1 MTLGLEIRDVS
12 KAYGANTVVR
22 NVSLTVPQGQF
33 VCFLGPSGCGKT
45 TLMRMVAGLE
55 TPSSGRIYLND
66 KDITDTPVHRRN
78 FAMVFQ
84 ALALFPFLT
93 VEDNIAYAMKLR
105 NVGPADRRARVGE
118 LLELIKLPDIGKR
131 TIDQLSGGQRQRV
144 AIARAL
150 AQEPAL
156 FLLDEPLSALDA
168 KLRDHMQVELRQLQ
182 QKLQI
187 TTILVTH
194 DQREAMTIADTIVV
208 MADGVV
214 QQIGP
219 PTEIYGKPANRFVA
233 GFIGQSNLLD
243 AVVADDRHIRLGDN
257 LIVAGRMPI
266 DARQGEKVTLL
277 IRPENIRVTV
287 PNGAS
292 QLNAV
297 PGRITFVRDVGG
309 YIELRI
315 DCGGRELIAVATPG
329 EWAGTAGSEI
339 VAVHLPEQ
347 ACVILPPGMTEH

>member
-1 MTLGLEIRDVS
+1 MTLGLEIRDVT
-12 KAYGANTVVR
+12 KAYGDNIVVR
-22 NVSLTVPQGQF
+22 NVSLTVPRGQF

-55 TPSSGRIYLND
+55 TPTSGRILMNER
-66 KDITDTPVHRRN
+66 DITDTPVHRRN

-84 ALALFPFLT
+84 ALALFPFLS
-93 VEDNIAYAMKLR
+93 VEDNIAYSMKLR
-105 NVGPADRRARVGE
+105 NVGSQDRRARVRE
-118 LLELIKLPDIGKR
+118 LLELIKLPDIGR
-131 TIDQLSGGQRQRV
+131 RSIDQLSGGQRQRV

-214 QQIGP
+214 QQIGA
-219 PTEIYGKPANRFVA
+219 PTEIYRNPANRFVA

-243 AVVADDRHIRLGDN
+243 AVVVDSQHIRLGGS
-257 LIVAGRMPI
+257 LIAADTMPVGL
-266 DARQGEKVTLL
+266 QEGEEVTLS
-277 IRPENIRVTV
+277 IRPESIRVTS
-287 PNGAS
+287 GAVGDDS
-292 QLNAV
+292 NALT
-297 PGRITFVRDVGG
+297 GRITFVRDVGDH
-309 YIELRI
+309 IELRI
-315 DCGGRELIAVATPG
+315 DCGGRELIGMAMPAEWGDIAASEAV
-329 EWAGTAGSEI
+329 S
-339 VAVHLPEQ
+339 VHLPAN
-347 ACVILPPGMTEH
+347 ACTILPA

>member
-22 NVSLTVPQGQF
+22 NVSLTVPRGQF

-55 TPSSGRIYLND
+55 APSSGRIVFNG
-66 KDITDTPVHRRN
+66 KDVTDTPVHRRN

-84 ALALFPFLT
+84 ALALFPFLS
-93 VEDNIAYAMKLR
+93 VEDNIAYSMRLR
-105 NVGPADRRARVGE
+105 NVGSAERRARVRD
-118 LLELIKLPDIGKR
+118 LLELIRLPDIGSR

-208 MADGVV
+208 MADGAV

-219 PTEIYGKPANRFVA
+219 PTEIYRSPANRFVA

-243 AVVADDRHIRLGDN
+243 AVVADGGHVALGNILIAADAVPRSARLG
-257 LIVAGRMPI
+257 
-266 DARQGEKVTLL
+266 ESVTLS
-277 IRPENIRVTV
+277 IRPENIRVTALNGLAH
-287 PNGAS
+287 PNA
-292 QLNAV
+292 L
-297 PGRITFVRDVGG
+297 PGRVTFVRDVGG
-309 YIELRI
+309 HIELRI
-315 DCGGRELIAVATPG
+315 DCQGRELIGMAMPG
-329 EWAGTAGSEI
+329 EWAAMAGSES
-339 VAVHLPEQ
+339 VAVHLPPA
-347 ACVILPPGMTEH
+347 ACTILTT